1 MRMKIFNV
9 ESSIV
14 FRCEE
19 SLNFFFKGK
28 KLDKVVSGRI
38 IKEVI
43 WLFGF
48 KVRVKYQAEYCSPI
62 IDREDIFVRD
72 ALDKAL
78 RSVKEK
84 CECKVCDYYN
94 SGK

>member
-1 MRMKIFNV
+1 MKIFNV

-19 SLNFFFKGK
+19 SLNLFSKGK
-28 KLDKVVSGRI
+28 MLDKVVSGRI

-62 IDREDIFVRD
+62 IDREDIFVKD
-72 ALDKAL
+72 ALGKAL

>member
-1 MRMKIFNV
+1 MKIFKI

-19 SLNFFFKGK
+19 SLNLFSGKK
-28 KLDKVVSGRI
+28 KLDKVISGRI
-38 IKEVI
+38 IKETI

-48 KVRVKYQAEYCSPI
+48 KARVKYQAEYCSPVV
-62 IDREDIFVRD
+62 DREDIFTKN

-84 CECKVCDYYN
+84 CEYKVCDYYN

>member
-1 MRMKIFNV
+1 M
-9 ESSIV
+9 
-14 FRCEE
+14 
-19 SLNFFFKGK
+19 
-28 KLDKVVSGRI
+28 LDKVVSGRI

-62 IDREDIFVRD
+62 IDREDIFVKD
-72 ALDKAL
+72 ALGKAL

>member
-1 MRMKIFNV
+1 MKIFKI

-19 SLNFFFKGK
+19 SLNLFSGKK

-48 KVRVKYQAEYCSPI
+48 KARVKYQAEYCSPVV
-62 IDREDIFVRD
+62 DREDIFTKN

>member
-1 MRMKIFNV
+1 MKIFNV

-19 SLNFFFKGK
+19 SLNLFFKGK

-62 IDREDIFVRD
+62 IDREDIFVKD